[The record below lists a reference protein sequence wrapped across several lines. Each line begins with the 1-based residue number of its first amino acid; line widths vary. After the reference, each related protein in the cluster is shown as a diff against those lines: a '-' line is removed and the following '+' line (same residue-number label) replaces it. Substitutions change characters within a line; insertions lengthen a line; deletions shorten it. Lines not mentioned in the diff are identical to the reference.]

1 VEDRFEKLKI
11 PDKFRARLIHK
22 YLSAKSRSLCARLD
36 PRIREDYA
44 KMKEAIFKEY
54 GLSAKSF
61 LEKFNQVKKGASDTY
76 VLYSSKLEGEIKKN
90 YDDLVA
96 LLISDRIK
104 SELPEHCLKYV
115 LSIESATAESPQSSL
130 A

>member
-1 VEDRFEKLKI
+1 
-11 PDKFRARLIHK
+11 
-22 YLSAKSRSLCARLD
+22 
-36 PRIREDYA
+36 
-44 KMKEAIFKEY
+44 MKEAIFKEY
-54 GLSAKSF
+54 GLSAKCF